1 MDRPA
6 HTDAVLLHELQVH
19 QIELE
24 MSVEAL
30 QASQHELS
38 ASRDRYVRLYERA
51 PVGYCTLDAEGH
63 IQQLNP
69 VGAALLGKGRDEA
82 LCLPFVTCVDP
93 ADQASWL
100 SAWGRAVQHD
110 AAEEL
115 ALVLLDRSGL
125 GQPVHACLQRQSGE
139 AQAQEVFVVLT
150 DATERKQIEAAL
162 NRHRQHLEQLV
173 VERTA
178 ALRDAKEAA
187 EAGSRAK
194 SEFLA
199 NMSHEI
205 RTPMNAII
213 GFASLMREETPS
225 PLQARRLGIILDAG
239 AHLMDI
245 INDVLDLAQVEAG
258 KMTLVPV
265 KVSLPQLLADVSTLV
280 SPQALAKGVRIL
292 TEHSALPAWVMAD
305 PTRLRQALLNYAA
318 NAVKFT
324 ERGQIVLRCD
334 VLPEVSQA
342 DCHVRFE
349 VRDTGIGI
357 DPVVMGR
364 LFRPFEQ
371 ANGSAT
377 RRHGGTGLGLAIT
390 RRIAEQMGGD
400 AGASSQPGVG
410 SVFWFTARLPRLEA
424 GVAAKP
430 PPYSVSA

>member
-30 QASQHELS
+30 KASQHALS
-38 ASRDRYVRLYERA
+38 VSRDQYLGLYERA
-51 PVGYCTLDAEGH
+51 PVGYCTLDARGH
-63 IQQLNP
+63 IVQINP
-69 VGAALLGKGRDEA
+69 VGANLLGVHRDGA
-82 LCLPFVTCVDP
+82 MSQPFLASVAP
-93 ADQASWL
+93 PDQANWL
-100 SAWGRAVQHD
+100 SAWAHVVQQDAPEDLELCVRGADGR
-110 AAEEL
+110 
-115 ALVLLDRSGL
+115 
-125 GQPVHACLQRQSGE
+125 GQAVHACLQRHPGE
-139 AQAQEVFVVLT
+139 AQALEVFVVLN
-150 DATERKQIEAAL
+150 DVTERKQLEAAL

-173 VERTA
+173 VEGTA

-213 GFASLMREETPS
+213 GFASLMREEGPS
-225 PLQARRLGIILDAG
+225 PVQSQRLGIILDAS

-258 KMTLVPV
+258 KMTLAPV
-265 KVSLPQLLADVSTLV
+265 QVSLPRLLADVSALV
-280 SPQALAKGVRIL
+280 SPQAAAKGVHIR
-292 TEHSALPAWVMAD
+292 TEHSVLPAWVMAD
-305 PTRLRQALLNYAA
+305 PTRLRQALLNYAT

-324 ERGQIVLRCD
+324 EHGQIVLRCD

-357 DPVVMGR
+357 EPLVMAR
-364 LFRPFEQ
+364 LFQPFEQ
-371 ANGSAT
+371 ANASAT
-377 RRHGGTGLGLAIT
+377 RCHGGTGLGLAIT
-390 RRIAEQMGGD
+390 RRIAQQMGGD

-410 SVFWFTARLPRLEA
+410 SVFWFTARLPL
-424 GVAAKP
+424 VLP
-430 PPYSVSA
+430 TPSPHDVSA

>member
-6 HTDAVLLHELQVH
+6 HTDAVLLHGLQVH

-24 MSVEAL
+24 MSIEAL
-30 QASQHELS
+30 QASQQELS
-38 ASRDRYVRLYERA
+38 ASRDRYLRLYERA

-63 IQQLNP
+63 ILQLNP
-69 VGAALLGKGRDEA
+69 VGAALLGKDREDA
-82 LCLPFVTCVDP
+82 LLLPFLACVSP
-93 ADQASWL
+93 ADQVRWL
-100 SAWGRAVQHD
+100 SAWRCAVQHD
-110 AAEEL
+110 AAEALE
-115 ALVLLDRSGL
+115 LVLLDRSGL

-139 AQAQEVFVVLT
+139 SQAQEVFVVLS

-162 NRHRQHLEQLV
+162 SRHRRHLEHLV
-173 VERTA
+173 IERTA

-213 GFASLMREETPS
+213 GFASLMREDASS
-225 PLQARRLGIILDAG
+225 PLQAQRLDIILDAG
-239 AHLMDI
+239 AHLMGI

-265 KVSLPQLLADVSTLV
+265 KVSLPQLLGDVSALI
-280 SPQALAKGVRIL
+280 SPQAAAKGVRIL
-292 TEHSALPAWVMAD
+292 TEHSALPTWVMAD
-305 PTRLRQALLNYAA
+305 PTRLRQALLNYAS

-324 ERGQIVLRCD
+324 EQGQIVLRCD

-349 VRDTGIGI
+349 VRDTGVGI
-357 DPVVMGR
+357 EPVVMSR

-377 RRHGGTGLGLAIT
+377 RCHSGTGLGLAIT

-410 SVFWFTARLPRLEA
+410 SVFWFTARLPRVEA
-424 GVAAKP
+424 GLATPVPAS
-430 PPYSVSA
+430 SVSA